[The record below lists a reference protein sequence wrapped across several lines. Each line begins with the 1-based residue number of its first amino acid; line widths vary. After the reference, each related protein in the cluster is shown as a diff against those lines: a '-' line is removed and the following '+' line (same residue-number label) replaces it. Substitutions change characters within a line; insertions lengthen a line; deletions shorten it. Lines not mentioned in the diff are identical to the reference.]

1 MIRKFFRS
9 SLQSFHRL
17 EGTAYDNSHIPIKLT
32 DTNPPFFKRR
42 AVDFFLCF
50 FLCHR
55 LGVLHLEQG
64 SHILQGNDIQTVL
77 FKERGGCGF
86 RSSPQSFHR
95 LEGVAYDNSHIPIK
109 LTDTN
114 PPFFK
119 RRAVDFFLCFFLCHR
134 LGVLHLEQ
142 GSHILQGNDIQTVL
156 FKERGGCGFRSSP
169 QSFHRLEGVAYDNS
183 HIPIK
188 LTDYQA
194 YNHLEFS
201 IIKEAID

>member
-1 MIRKFFRS
+1 MNCLVALFRIGCFSVQLLWLIRKFFRS

-109 LTDTN
+109 LTD
-114 PPFFK
+114 
-119 RRAVDFFLCFFLCHR
+119 
-134 LGVLHLEQ
+134 
-142 GSHILQGNDIQTVL
+142 
-156 FKERGGCGFRSSP
+156 
-169 QSFHRLEGVAYDNS
+169 
-183 HIPIK
+183 
-188 LTDYQA
+188 YQA

-201 IIKEAID
+201 IIKEAIDWWLSQWAPYQYLSRC

>member
-1 MIRKFFRS
+1 M
-9 SLQSFHRL
+9 
-17 EGTAYDNSHIPIKLT
+17 
-32 DTNPPFFKRR
+32 
-42 AVDFFLCF
+42 
-50 FLCHR
+50 HR

-188 LTDYQA
+188 LTDTNPPFFKRRAVDFFLCFFLCHRLEGIAYDNSHIPIKLTDYQA

>member
-1 MIRKFFRS
+1 MNCLVALFRIGCFSVRLLWLIRKFFRS

-109 LTDTN
+109 LTD
-114 PPFFK
+114 
-119 RRAVDFFLCFFLCHR
+119 
-134 LGVLHLEQ
+134 
-142 GSHILQGNDIQTVL
+142 
-156 FKERGGCGFRSSP
+156 
-169 QSFHRLEGVAYDNS
+169 
-183 HIPIK
+183 
-188 LTDYQA
+188 YQA

-201 IIKEAID
+201 IIKEAIDWWLSQWAPYQYLSRC